1 MRYLGKALP
10 RKEDLRLITG
20 NGRYLAD
27 IESKNALHMAVLRS
41 PHAHARI
48 VKIDLT
54 KAKQFPEVIAAVS
67 FEQLGAMGKKLPMLV
82 PHPALRSETP
92 YPLAKD
98 KVNYVGEPVA
108 VVVATSRYIAEDA
121 LELIDIEYDALPVVG
136 NPEDALKADAPLL
149 HMEVGSN
156 TAAMIIEKTG
166 DAQSAF
172 ANADVVIRSK
182 FRIGRCS
189 VQPMESR
196 GVLAIPDTLGNL
208 TIWDSTQSVH
218 TIRRLIVGFLG
229 LEEQQ
234 VRLIAPDVGGGFGA
248 KNRLYPEEILV
259 PWLALQL
266 GRPVKWVGDRME
278 DLMASYQ
285 ERDQWHEAEM
295 ALTKDGKILAVR
307 DHFLADNGAY
317 TPFGIVVPYTTAIT
331 IPGPYK
337 VPNFYA
343 QMTCVYTNKTPVA
356 PYRGAGR
363 PQGVFVIERLLDL
376 AAEQLGL
383 DKAEIRLRNLIHTK
397 EMPYD
402 TGLFS
407 RDGRKMIYHS
417 GDYPQAFQQALDM
430 IDYNEFQKLKED
442 YRKEGRYLGI
452 GLANY
457 IEMAGL
463 GPFEGAKVKVDPVTG
478 KVTVSTG
485 AGSQGQGH
493 ETTLA
498 QVCAERLG
506 VSFDDVKV
514 VGGDTG
520 AIEYGVG
527 TWASRVAVAGG
538 NAVSGAALK
547 VRDKALKLG
556 GLVLQADPMD
566 LDIVEGMI
574 QVKNDPDRNVSLQK
588 IAMISVDPS
597 RSTQRHLPEGSH
609 LPDDFQPGLEE
620 SFYYYPSALTF
631 ANGTH
636 AAIVEVD
643 PSTAAIKVHRYI
655 VVDDCGKV
663 LNPMIVKGQVI
674 GGVAQGLGNAIYEEM
689 IHDNNGQVLTATY
702 MDYMIPTSM
711 EVPDIQLGHMES
723 PDPNN
728 PEGVKGCGEGGVV
741 PVPAVI
747 NSAIDDA
754 LSSFGIYTTETP
766 VSPFKLW
773 KLLKKTKGEEKT
785 DGN

>member
-1 MRYLGKALP
+1 MRYLGKAIP

-27 IESKNALHMAVLRS
+27 IEPENTLHMAVLRS
-41 PHAHARI
+41 SHAHARI
-48 VKIDLT
+48 VNIDLS
-54 KAKQFPEVIAAVS
+54 KVKQFPGVIVAVS
-67 FEQLGAMGKKLPMLV
+67 FEQLGSMGKKLPMIV

-92 YPLAKD
+92 YPLAKN
-98 KVNYVGEPVA
+98 KVRYVGEPLVI
-108 VVVATSRYIAEDA
+108 VVATSRYVAEDA
-121 LELIDIEYDALPVVG
+121 LELIDVEYEALPAVVD
-136 NPEDALKADAPLL
+136 PEEALKDDAPLV
-149 HMEVGSN
+149 HKEVGSN
-156 TAAMIIEKTG
+156 SAATIIEKTG
-166 DAQSAF
+166 DAQAAF

-182 FRIGRCS
+182 FRVGRCS

-196 GVLAIPDTLGNL
+196 GVLAVPDQLGNL

-218 TIRRLIVGFLG
+218 TIRRLIVEFLG

-234 VRLIAPDVGGGFGA
+234 VRLVAPDVGGGFGA

-259 PWLALQL
+259 PWMALKL
-266 GRPVKWVGDRME
+266 GQPVKWIGDRME
-278 DLMASYQ
+278 DLMATYQ
-285 ERDQWHEAEM
+285 ERDQWHDAEM

-307 DHFLADNGAY
+307 DRFLADNGAY

-337 VPNFYA
+337 VPNYYA
-343 QMTCVYTNKTPVA
+343 EMTCVYTNKTPVA

-363 PQGVFVIERLLDL
+363 PQGVFVMERLLDL

-383 DKAEIRLRNLIHTK
+383 DKAEIRLRNLITPQ

-402 TGLFS
+402 IGLCS
-407 RDGRKMIYHS
+407 RDGRKMIYHT
-417 GDYPQAFQQALDM
+417 GDYPQAFQKALEK
-430 IDYNEFQKLKED
+430 IDYKEFKKIQED
-442 YRKEGRYLGI
+442 SRRKGRYLGI

-457 IEMAGL
+457 IEMSGL
-463 GPFEGAKVKVDPVTG
+463 GPFEGARVKVDPVTG
-478 KVTVSTG
+478 KVIVATG

-498 QVCAERLG
+498 QLCAERLG
-506 VSFDDVKV
+506 VSFENVQV
-514 VGGDTG
+514 VGGDTD
-520 AIEYGVG
+520 AIPYGVG

-556 GLVLQADPMD
+556 GLYLQADPMD
-566 LDIVEGMI
+566 LEIVEGI
-574 QVKNDPDRNVSLQK
+574 IREKNNPNRNVSLQK

-597 RSTQRHLPEGSH
+597 KSTRRHLPEGAL

-620 SFYYYPSALTF
+620 TFYYYPSALTY
-631 ANGTH
+631 ANGAH

-643 PSTAAIKVHRYI
+643 PSTASIKVVRYV

-663 LNPMIVKGQVI
+663 LNPMIVRGQVL
-674 GGVAQGLGNAIYEEM
+674 GGVAQGLGNALYEEVM
-689 IHDNNGQVLTATY
+689 HDKSGQLLTATY
-702 MDYMIPTSM
+702 MDYMIPTSA
-711 EVPDIQLGHMES
+711 EIPDIDIGHMES

-728 PEGVKGCGEGGVV
+728 PEGVKGCGEGGTI

-766 VSPFKLW
+766 ISPFKLW
-773 KLLKKTKGEEKT
+773 KLIKKT
-785 DGN
+785 N

>member
-10 RKEDLRLITG
+10 RKEDLRLTTG
-20 NGRYLAD
+20 KGRYLAD
-27 IESKNALHMAVLRS
+27 IEPENTLHMAVLRS

-48 VKIDLT
+48 VNIELSKVQ
-54 KAKQFPEVIAAVS
+54 QFPGVIAAVS
-67 FEQLGAMGKKLPMLV
+67 FEQLGSMGKKLPMLV

-92 YPLAKD
+92 YPLAKN
-98 KVNYVGEPVA
+98 KVRYVGEPLV
-108 VVVATSRYIAEDA
+108 VVVATSRYVAEDA
-121 LELIDIEYDALPVVG
+121 LELIDVEYEALPAIED
-136 NPEDALKADAPLL
+136 PEEALKDDAPLV
-149 HMEVGSN
+149 HTEVGSN
-156 TAAMIIEKTG
+156 SAATIIEQTG
-166 DAQSAF
+166 DTEAAF
-172 ANADVVIRSK
+172 ANADLVIHSK

-189 VQPMESR
+189 VQSMESR
-196 GVLAIPDTLGNL
+196 GVVAVPDQLGNL

-218 TIRRLIVGFLG
+218 TIRRLIAEFLE

-266 GRPVKWVGDRME
+266 GQPVKWVGDRME
-278 DLMASYQ
+278 DLMATYQ
-285 ERDQWHEAEM
+285 ERDQWHDAEM

-307 DHFLADNGAY
+307 DRFIADNGAY

-337 VPNFYA
+337 VPNYYA

-363 PQGVFVIERLLDL
+363 PQGVFVMERLLDL
-376 AAEQLGL
+376 AAERLGHT
-383 DKAEIRLRNLIHTK
+383 KAEIRLRNLITPQ

-402 TGLFS
+402 VGLCS

-417 GDYPQAFQQALDM
+417 GDYPKAFQKALEM
-430 IDYNEFQKLKED
+430 IDYKEFKKIQED
-442 YRKEGRYLGI
+442 SRRNGRYLGI
-452 GLANY
+452 GFANY

-463 GPFEGAKVKVDPVTG
+463 GPFEGARVKVDPITG
-478 KVTVSTG
+478 KVIVGTG

-498 QVCAERLG
+498 QICAERLG
-506 VSFDDVKV
+506 VSFENVQV
-514 VGGDTG
+514 VGGDTD
-520 AIEYGVG
+520 AIPYGVG

-556 GLVLQADPMD
+556 ALYLQSDPID
-566 LDIVEGMI
+566 LEIVEGI
-574 QVKNDPDRNVSLQK
+574 IREKNNPNRNVTLQK
-588 IAMISVDPS
+588 IAMMSVDPS
-597 RSTQRHLPEGSH
+597 KSTRRHLPEGAL

-620 SFYYYPSALTF
+620 TYYYYPSALTY
-631 ANGTH
+631 ANGAH

-643 PSTAAIKVHRYI
+643 PSTALIKVVRYV

-674 GGVAQGLGNAIYEEM
+674 GGVAQGLGNALYEEVK
-689 IHDNNGQVLTATY
+689 HDKNGQLLTATY
-702 MDYMIPTSM
+702 MDYIIPTSA
-711 EVPDIQLGHMES
+711 EIPDIDLGHMES

-728 PEGVKGCGEGGVV
+728 PEGVKGCGEGGTV

-773 KLLKKTKGEEKT
+773 KLIKKTY
-785 DGN
+785 